1 MDLPI
6 FRDNLK
12 SSASWAD
19 LLAREREAWDQA
31 RGSTDLRGRIE
42 SRARHEQVK
51 QMLRRAGQGID
62 EHRLLEAANLVS
74 SWAAD
79 PEAKLNVERLLDLHR
94 TIVGASAGAE
104 VLRKTEPS
112 PINAMHDPTPALLL
126 PRMLDNAFDWF
137 GTESFKDLHPV
148 ERAAVVYLRLL
159 DLHPFPTQTE
169 ITATL
174 AASFYTEREGLPPLV
189 IFADDSTLAR
199 YAHALEAA
207 FRMLTQPLVELF
219 AEMLTRMMQIS
230 QERIGMDVER

>member
-1 MDLPI
+1 
-6 FRDNLK
+6 
-12 SSASWAD
+12 
-19 LLAREREAWDQA
+19 
-31 RGSTDLRGRIE
+31 
-42 SRARHEQVK
+42 
-51 QMLRRAGQGID
+51 
-62 EHRLLEAANLVS
+62 
-74 SWAAD
+74 
-79 PEAKLNVERLLDLHR
+79 
-94 TIVGASAGAE
+94 
-104 VLRKTEPS
+104 
-112 PINAMHDPTPALLL
+112 MHDPRPALVL